1 MRIDYLD
8 YIRGIAFIL
17 MLIFH
22 IFIFLKLFTNLNIN
36 TNNTF
41 LILIG
46 LIARYLFV
54 ILFGL
59 SLYLSYKYK
68 NNYEEYN
75 KKYLK
80 KIILLLISSIF
91 ITIFTYYILPEQFV
105 YFGILHFMCLSMILL
120 FYFINNYNVLLI
132 LLIILIFF
140 SIYNNN
146 YDIYDKTDNI
156 FDGILGLGFY
166 KISIDHFKLLK
177 WLPIV
182 IAGILLGHLSENNK
196 FNLLQTINNININT
210 NTNTNTNTNIIN
222 KLLTSLKYIGSN
234 TLILYNIHF
243 PIIYIIIYYLFQHS

>member
-166 KISIDHFKLLK
+166 KRSIDHFKLLK

-182 IAGILLGHLSENNK
+182 IAGILLGHLSEK
-196 FNLLQTINNININT
+196 YNLLK
-210 NTNTNTNTNIIN
+210 NTNTNTNTNIKQI
-222 KLLTSLKYIGSN
+222 LSILKYIGSN

-243 PIIYIIIYYLFQHS
+243 PILYIIIYYLFPHS

>member
-22 IFIFLKLFTNLNIN
+22 IFIFLKLFTNLDIDIN
-36 TNNTF
+36 NKL

-46 LIARYLFV
+46 FIARYLFV

-68 NNYEEYN
+68 NNYEEYK

-80 KIILLLISSIF
+80 KIILLFISSIY
-91 ITIFTYYILPEQFV
+91 ITIFTYFILPEQFV

-120 FYFINNYNVLLI
+120 FYFINNYSVLLI
-132 LLIILIFF
+132 LFIILSFF
-140 SIYNNN
+140 ALYTNN
-146 YDIYDKTDNI
+146 YNIYDKTDNI
-156 FDGILGLGFY
+156 LTGILGLGFY
-166 KISIDHFKLLK
+166 KRSIDHFKLLK

-182 IAGILLGHLSENNK
+182 IAGILLGHLSEDTK
-196 FNLLQTINNININT
+196 YNLLQNISNINT
-210 NTNTNTNTNIIN
+210 NTNTNTNI
-222 KLLTSLKYIGSN
+222 LLTNLKYIGSN

-243 PIIYIIIYYLFQHS
+243 PIIYIIIYCLNLRS

>member
-166 KISIDHFKLLK
+166 KRSIDHFKLLK

-196 FNLLQTINNININT
+196 YTYKKHEEKN
-210 NTNTNTNTNIIN
+210 
-222 KLLTSLKYIGSN
+222 
-234 TLILYNIHF
+234 
-243 PIIYIIIYYLFQHS
+243 

>member
-166 KISIDHFKLLK
+166 KRSIDHFKLLK

-196 FNLLQTINNININT
+196 LNLLQTISNININT
-210 NTNTNTNTNIIN
+210 NTNKNTNIIN
-222 KLLTSLKYIGSN
+222 ELLTILKYIGSN

-243 PIIYIIIYYLFQHS
+243 PILYIIIYYLFPHS